1 MLENALSETRLF
13 YFLWHVSF
21 TDTVSL
27 TLISCTRLHAAR
39 AEVDTHAVQAEVS
52 LGQHSKTITIN
63 NYLAHLNAL
72 LGS

>member
-1 MLENALSETRLF
+1 MNCPPGSFISCAQAKMEK
-13 YFLWHVSF
+13 F